1 MGRLI
6 YLQIYQDIFLDDQ
19 VFNRL
24 DSQYSLLA
32 PRGKILDRNGNVLAL
47 DIKGY
52 SVGIDLEKFKFEKKK
67 GKDPNV
73 AILNHESAVRR
84 NACCRFKRFSW
95 SKLDKKNNVPN
106 IIVTIEAPKKDESI
120 SE

>member
-1 MGRLI
+1 M
-6 YLQIYQDIFLDDQ
+6 
-19 VFNRL
+19 
-24 DSQYSLLA
+24 
-32 PRGKILDRNGNVLAL
+32 
-47 DIKGY
+47 IKKEN
-52 SVGIDLEKFKFEKKK
+52 LEKTSAWPFVEAKKLLRERKSIIEKKK

-95 SKLDKKNNVPN
+95 SKLDKKNNVPK

-120 SE
+120 LE